1 MHVWFGLTAGKF
13 TTQAHI
19 EYFWETQ
26 PDTSYVLLVN
36 EWLYLSYC
44 CLPIIS
50 KQPDLSLLTSG
61 INNIFSSRELPLP
74 SPVLILEKDVWAN
87 PRRSAFSEV
96 FRPENQHQCHV
107 QNRIT
112 SLPYSDAPFR
122 LDLFSIETAT
132 TSVSADIYRCCHFS
146 CCLNSICQI

>member
-1 MHVWFGLTAGKF
+1 MCVHVWFGLTAGKF

-107 QNRIT
+107 QNRLNHLS
-112 SLPYSDAPFR
+112 SLFWC
-122 LDLFSIETAT
+122 
-132 TSVSADIYRCCHFS
+132 SVSIRFVFYR
-146 CCLNSICQI
+146 NSYNLSLCWHIPLLSF